1 MPKITFEY
9 NVLMTVICIGIQ
21 WLTALVFGSD
31 SKLEGGLFGKTVGD
45 RNPFFVI
52 GVLIIVVPLLVYFH
66 MHVIRS
72 LWNRL
77 VSPITGF
84 TQIDLYQAYAINL
97 LIFTV
102 QG

>member
-1 MPKITFEY
+1 
-9 NVLMTVICIGIQ
+9 
-21 WLTALVFGSD
+21 
-31 SKLEGGLFGKTVGD
+31 
-45 RNPFFVI
+45 
-52 GVLIIVVPLLVYFH
+52 VLIIVVPLLVYFH